1 LNFKELNKMNAKKIA
16 KAKYRK
22 KLYQYVITFFP
33 KDIEEEKKLKG
44 QMNKSEF
51 IKNLIRKADN

>member
-1 LNFKELNKMNAKKIA
+1 MNAKKIA